1 MVSTDSVQHDAGGH
15 KLAQLTE
22 KSKKI
27 IQADLAGDSVKA
39 LTGSMVAYEGNVQF
53 KSAGFGG
60 GQGLMAGIKQR
71 ATGEA
76 LSLMECSGH
85 GRVYFA
91 VNAQNVTV
99 IDVNNEQLKVESR
112 QLLLMA
118 GNLQTNITFAG
129 LRGASSG
136 QGLFTTVVQ
145 GQGQVALLSAG
156 GPLIHLEVSPQYP
169 LVVDPDAFVCAK
181 GNLQQSFITDVSWR
195 NAVGQ
200 GNAEA
205 FSLRWEGTGLV
216 SIQPAE
222 R

>member
-1 MVSTDSVQHDAGGH
+1 MGRLLD
-15 KLAQLTE
+15 
-22 KSKKI
+22 KSKKVVEA
-27 IQADLAGDSVKA
+27 QLAGTTIRA
-39 LTGSMVAYEGNVQF
+39 IQGSMIAYEGNVSF

-60 GQGLMAGIKQR
+60 GDGVLAGMKRR

-85 GRVYFA
+85 GVVYLA
-91 VNAQNVTV
+91 VGGQYVSVVDLANETLQVESQQLLALSGNLNTNVTF
-99 IDVNNEQLKVESR
+99 
-112 QLLLMA
+112 
-118 GNLQTNITFAG
+118 TG
-129 LRGASSG
+129 LRGGVGG
-136 QGLFTTVVQ
+136 QGLFTTTVS

-169 LVVDPDAFVCAK
+169 LVVDPDAFVSAR
-181 GNLQQSFITDVSWR
+181 GQVTQSFVTDVSWR

-200 GNAEA
+200 GNGEA
-205 FSLRWEGTGLV
+205 FSLRWDGHGVV